1 MFGNHFY
8 HATIRRFVSV
18 FGTLF
23 NNISVVRKDT
33 SGKVISIV
41 RVPLAYG
48 PKEKF
53 LTRIDEQP
61 ELSSPNVAIKL
72 PRMSFEILNIT
83 YDTQAKLNRN
93 NKILVD
99 NKVHYIYSP
108 YNISLNLSIMAKN
121 QDDALQII
129 EQIIPYFQPEY
140 TVTVKESISSSL
152 KTDIPITLST
162 IDMTED
168 YEGDFMNR
176 RAIIY
181 TLSFDAKLRFY
192 GPDRSSSPIKKV
204 IVNTYDTDRPDIGYE
219 QMTSAVEPLASGPA
233 DEYTIIEEINFLDNP
248 QRAEL
253 VIENIDYGG
262 NGKDY
267 LLLEKVVGQTS
278 GASGVVE
285 EFIPADNGSLVVALI
300 GDRVFQAGEI
310 LVGSNSGAQ
319 WVVKSFNMAKGYI

>member
-33 SGKVISIV
+33 NGKVISIV

-61 ELSSPNVAIKL
+61 DLSQPNVAIKL

-168 YEGDFMNR
+168 YEGDFLNR

-192 GPDRSSSPIKKV
+192 GPESATGQIRKV
-204 IVNTYDTDRPDIGYE
+204 IVNTFDTDNAAKGYE
-219 QMTSAVEPLASGPA
+219 QQKTYVGDA
-233 DEYTIIEEINFLDNP
+233 DTQDNYTVIEEINYLDNP
-248 QRAEL
+248 NRAEITL
-253 VIENIDYGG
+253 QSSDYGG
-262 NGKDY
+262 NGGEY
-267 LLLEKVVGQTS
+267 ILLEKLVGQTS
-278 GASGVVE
+278 GAQGVIEDYVDGMLVIALTGDTPFVE
-285 EFIPADNGSLVVALI
+285 NELA
-300 GDRVFQAGEI
+300 
-310 LVGSNSGAQ
+310 VGANSNAQ
-319 WVVKSFNMAKGYI
+319 WVVKTFTMAKGYI

>member
-33 SGKVISIV
+33 QGNVKSMV

-53 LTRIDEQP
+53 LVRIDEQP
-61 ELSSPNVAIKL
+61 ELSNPNVAIKL
-72 PRMSFEILNIT
+72 PRMSFEILSIA

-93 NKILVD
+93 NKILID
-99 NKVHYIYSP
+99 NKVYYTYAP

-140 TVTVKESISSSL
+140 TITIKESISGSL

-162 IDMTED
+162 IDMQED

-192 GPDRSSSPIKKV
+192 GPDRSVGQIKKV
-204 IVNTYDTDRPDIGYE
+204 IVNTFDTQNVLSGYE
-219 QMTSAVEPLASGPA
+219 SQTTKVNPLESGI
-233 DEYTIIEEINFLDNP
+233 DDTYTIIEEINFMDNP
-248 QRAEL
+248 GRAEIKL
-253 VIENIDYGG
+253 QDADYGG
-262 NGKDY
+262 NGLTY
-267 LLLEKVVGQTS
+267 ILLEHIVGQTS
-278 GASGVVE
+278 GARAIIQDVTNNNELIVSVIGDVVFE
-285 EFIPADNGSLVVALI
+285 TNELVV
-300 GDRVFQAGEI
+300 GGT
-310 LVGSNSGAQ
+310 SGAQ
-319 WVVKSFNMAKGYI
+319 WVVKDFAYSKGYI

>member
-8 HATIRRFVSV
+8 HATVRRFVAV

-23 NNISVVRKDT
+23 NNISVVRKDS
-33 SGKVISIV
+33 SGNVKSIV

-53 LTRIDEQP
+53 LARIDEQP
-61 ELSSPNVAIKL
+61 ELGDPNVAIKL
-72 PRMSFEILNIT
+72 PRMSFEVLNIT

-93 NKILVD
+93 NKFLVD
-99 NKVHYIYSP
+99 NKLYYTYAP

-129 EQIIPYFQPEY
+129 EQIIPYFQPEH

-162 IDMTED
+162 IDMQED
-168 YEGDFMNR
+168 YEGDFLQR

-192 GPDRSSSPIKKV
+192 GPDRSSNIIKKV
-204 IVNTYDTDRPDIGYE
+204 IVNTFDTDDINKGYE
-219 QMTSAVEPLASGPA
+219 QYTTAIDPSDAESH
-233 DEYTIIEEINFLDNP
+233 EQYTIIQDINFLDNP
-248 QRAEL
+248 NRGEIL
-253 VIENIDYGG
+253 LKTSDYGG
-262 NGKDY
+262 NARDY
-267 LLLEKVVGQTS
+267 ILLESVVGQMS
-278 GASGVVE
+278 GARAYVEDYSNGALVIAMSDASVPFISGE
-285 EFIPADNGSLVVALI
+285 LVVGA
-300 GDRVFQAGEI
+300 
-310 LVGSNSGAQ
+310 NSGAQ
-319 WVVKSFNMAKGYI
+319 WIVDSFKLAKGYI

>member
-8 HATIRRFVSV
+8 HATVRRFVAV

-23 NNISVVRKDT
+23 NNISVVRKDS
-33 SGKVISIV
+33 SGNVKSIV

-53 LTRIDEQP
+53 LVRIDEQP
-61 ELSSPNVAIKL
+61 DPTDPNVAIKL

-93 NKILVD
+93 NKFLVD
-99 NKVHYIYSP
+99 NKLYYTYAP
-108 YNISLNLSIMAKN
+108 YNISMNLSIMAKN

-129 EQIIPYFQPEY
+129 EQIIPYFQPEH
-140 TVTVKESISSSL
+140 TVTIKESISSSL

-162 IDMTED
+162 IDMQED

-192 GPDRSSSPIKKV
+192 GPDRSTGVIKKV
-204 IVNTYDTDRPDIGYE
+204 IVNTFDTQDQNKGYE
-219 QMTSAVEPLASGPA
+219 QITTALDPITSESG
-233 DEYTIIEEINFLDNP
+233 DQYTVIQDINFLDNP
-248 QRAEL
+248 NRAEITL
-253 VIENIDYGG
+253 QPQDYGG
-262 NGKDY
+262 NGEDY
-267 LLLEKVVGQTS
+267 ILLETIVGQNSGATAYVEDYTS
-278 GASGVVE
+278 GQ
-285 EFIPADNGSLVVALI
+285 LVIAMPDTTTVFEVGELI
-300 GDRVFQAGEI
+300 I
-310 LVGSNSGAQ
+310 GSNSGAQ
-319 WVVKSFNMAKGYI
+319 WVVKDFKLAKGYI

>member
-23 NNISVVRKDT
+23 NNISVMRKDT
-33 SGKVISIV
+33 QGNVKSMV

-53 LTRIDEQP
+53 LVRIDEQSD
-61 ELSSPNVAIKL
+61 LSNPNVAIKL
-72 PRMSFEILNIT
+72 PRMSFEILSIA

-93 NKILVD
+93 NKSLID
-99 NKVHYIYSP
+99 NKVYYTYAP

-140 TVTVKESISSSL
+140 TITIKESISGSL

-162 IDMTED
+162 IDMQED

-192 GPDRSSSPIKKV
+192 GPDRSVGQIKKV
-204 IVNTYDTDRPDIGYE
+204 IVNTFDTDNALKGYE
-219 QMTSAVEPLASGPA
+219 SQTTKVNPLESGI
-233 DEYTIIEEINFLDNP
+233 DDTYTIIEEINYMDNP
-248 QRAEL
+248 GRAEVRL
-253 VIENIDYGG
+253 QNSDYGG
-262 NGKDY
+262 NGETY
-267 LLLEKVVGQTS
+267 ILLEHIVGQTS
-278 GASGVVE
+278 GARA
-285 EFIPADNGSLVVALI
+285 IIQDITADNILIVSTIGDTVFESGELVV
-300 GDRVFQAGEI
+300 GGT
-310 LVGSNSGAQ
+310 SGAQ
-319 WVVKSFNMAKGYI
+319 WVVKDFVYSKGYI